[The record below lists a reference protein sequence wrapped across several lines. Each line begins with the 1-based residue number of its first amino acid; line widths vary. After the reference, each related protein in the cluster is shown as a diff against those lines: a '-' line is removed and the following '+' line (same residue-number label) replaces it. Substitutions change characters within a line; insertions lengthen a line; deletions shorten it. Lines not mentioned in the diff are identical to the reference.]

1 MFIAVLPCFVKISSW
16 MHQCIKKQ
24 WNEDE
29 KCSYTSW
36 RAVWSWREYW
46 WLESMR
52 FTGKKFLSYVCEA
65 GKDSHTFP
73 VICCCCCSS
82 LSCSAI
88 CTNQPYIYIYIFL
101 VTLYIISIS
110 IYIYKEKK
118 SWRMMRDLSSQKV
131 IVVLQLY
138 FLRFFMHMLGEVDHV
153 QISGIISL
161 EFVLIYQIF

>member
-1 MFIAVLPCFVKISSW
+1 MKMKNVLTQVEEQCGLDVSIDDWNLWGLQGRNSCHMSVKLVRTRT
-16 MHQCIKKQ
+16 H
-24 WNEDE
+24 
-29 KCSYTSW
+29 
-36 RAVWSWREYW
+36 
-46 WLESMR
+46 
-52 FTGKKFLSYVCEA
+52 FLSYVA
-65 GKDSHTFP
+65 
-73 VICCCCCSS
+73 VVVLLYRVQ
-82 LSCSAI
+82 LSAP
-88 CTNQPYIYIYIFL
+88 TNHIYIYIFL